1 MSTAFS
7 SDTFWVS
14 HALSAAYLLD
24 TQESRN
30 LRKQMDRWITACEP
44 MITPE
49 KALRILHSEQGT
61 PLDPFSIP
69 KRAESL
75 AVAVMRLC
83 TAVRS
88 ELPRI
93 RIVSATS
100 LQERGGLFLTKK
112 LKTFYGDIFPYSQR
126 PRPLSSTPY
135 LLLNRIPEDYSSIKP
150 ANRAFSSTLLFEK
163 SGSII
168 KISAP
173 LELLGAGSQTK
184 SISQELSSLLGRK
197 ISFSGYEASISSLG
211 LRIEIDELAL
221 IIRSGNAASLTR
233 FMSILASGA
242 TLTLQGTHD
251 DAFTVVL
258 LTLPPADQE
267 SVSLE
272 SIHFPNGVKLPWMRL
287 PIRIRPDLDGQAVE
301 YLKSLLAPDILTLD
315 SPQS

>member
-1 MSTAFS
+1 
-7 SDTFWVS
+7 
-14 HALSAAYLLD
+14 
-24 TQESRN
+24 
-30 LRKQMDRWITACEP
+30 MDRWITACEP
-44 MITPE
+44 RITPE
-49 KALRILHSEQGT
+49 KALQILHSEQGT

-69 KRAESL
+69 SRAEPL

-83 TAVRS
+83 TSVRS
-88 ELPRI
+88 DLPRI
-93 RIVSATS
+93 RIVSAVS

-112 LKTFYGDIFPYSQR
+112 LKTFYGDIFPYSRR
-126 PRPLSSTPY
+126 PRPLSSTPF

-150 ANRAFSSTLLFEK
+150 ANRTFSSTLLFEK

-168 KISAP
+168 RIPAP

-184 SISQELSSLLGRK
+184 AITQELSSLLGRN
-197 ISFSGYEASISSLG
+197 ISFSGYESSISSLG
-211 LRIEIDELAL
+211 LRIEIDDHAL

-233 FMSILASGA
+233 FMSILSLGG

-251 DAFTVVL
+251 DAFTVIL

-287 PIRIRPDLDGQAVE
+287 PIRIRPELDDKAVD
-301 YLKSLLAPDILTLD
+301 YLKSLLSPDILTLN
-315 SPQS
+315 SPK